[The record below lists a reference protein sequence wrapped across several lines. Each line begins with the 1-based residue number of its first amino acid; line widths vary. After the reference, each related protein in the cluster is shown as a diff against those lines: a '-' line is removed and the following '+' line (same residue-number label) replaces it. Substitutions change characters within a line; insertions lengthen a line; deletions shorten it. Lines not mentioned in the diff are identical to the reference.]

1 MRLSAPAAIIF
12 ALLPTG
18 AFAQAPGPAWG
29 SSRAAV
35 LAAEPDQAHN
45 VVEADGEVVIQRDSA
60 AWGGA
65 AARIL
70 YIFANDKLVRS
81 KFIFSAE
88 PVDPTSY
95 ISDYAAIAARMLKE
109 FGKPT
114 AERAVWENDSLQEE
128 KIAYL
133 QQDRALPS
141 DVLPSDKNVGLSIAL
156 GHLKLYAQWCGP
168 QTEILH
174 TLTGVDQKVTHQIEF
189 RSVELKALESTKK
202 VCTPPVL

>member
-1 MRLSAPAAIIF
+1 MKLSAPAAFFF

-18 AFAQAPGPAWG
+18 AFAQSPGPTWG
-29 SSRAAV
+29 SPRAAV
-35 LAAEPDQAHN
+35 LAAEPDQAHS
-45 VVEADGEVVIQRDSA
+45 VVEAEGAFVLQRDSA
-60 AWGGA
+60 AWGGS

-70 YIFANDKLVRS
+70 YIFAEDKLVRS
-81 KFIFSAE
+81 KLIFSVE

-95 ISDYAAIAARMLKE
+95 ISDYSAIAAQMLKE

-114 AERAVWENDSLQEE
+114 TERAVWENDSLQEE

-174 TLTGVDQKVTHQIEF
+174 TLTGADHKVTHQIEF
-189 RSVELKALESTKK
+189 RSVELKALESSKK
-202 VCTPPVL
+202 ACTPPVL